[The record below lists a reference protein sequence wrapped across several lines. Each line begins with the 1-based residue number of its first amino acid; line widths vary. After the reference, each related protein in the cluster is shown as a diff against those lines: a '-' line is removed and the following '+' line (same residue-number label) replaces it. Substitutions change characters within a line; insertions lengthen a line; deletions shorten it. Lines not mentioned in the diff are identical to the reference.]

1 MSDNSLLN
9 KQIGKR
15 IREARLQKK
24 MSQADLAEGAHI
36 HLSHVSDIELGKK
49 EMRLSTFI
57 SIAETLQVSSDQLIR
72 PDIPEVNT
80 IQSNELAQI
89 LSDCTPSERE
99 SILKI
104 VAELKASLH
113 QNRSEYDT

>member
-24 MSQADLAEGAHI
+24 MSQADLAGAHI
-36 HLSHVSDIELGKK
+36 HLSHISDIELGKK

-57 SIAETLQVSSDQLIR
+57 RIAETLQVSSDQLIR
-72 PDIPEVNT
+72 PNIPEVNT

-89 LSDCTPSERE
+89 LSDCTPSERD

-113 QNRSEYDT
+113 QNRNEYDT